1 MTDQYR
7 GPYWIDPSDHE
18 YSFPDVELAL
28 REPDGLLAV
37 GGDLSPGRL
46 LQAYRA
52 GIFPWYSEG
61 QPILWWCPDP
71 RAVLFLGDVKVSRS
85 LAKTVAK
92 TDYEITMDTA
102 FSEVVVR
109 CAGPRKSDQGTW
121 ITEEM
126 FAAYQKLHELGMAH
140 SVEYW
145 QDGRLAGGL
154 YGVAI
159 GRVFF
164 GESMFSQ
171 TRDASKVAFVYLSTQ
186 LLAWEFPFI
195 DCQIY
200 SKHLGSLGATRIP
213 RKEFSDLLNRHCDL
227 PAPGGMP
234 GQNSKW
240 SFDPDLPGRVRANQG
255 I

>member
-7 GPYWIDPSDHE
+7 GPHWIDPSDQK

-37 GGDLSPGRL
+37 GGDLSPPRL

-52 GIFPWYSEG
+52 GIFPWFSEG

-71 RAVLFLGDVKVSRS
+71 RAVLFLADVKVSRS

-92 TDYEITMDTA
+92 ADYEITMDTV
-102 FSEVVVR
+102 FSEVVER
-109 CAGPRKSDQGTW
+109 CAGPRKRDQGTW

-126 FAAYQKLHELGMAH
+126 FAAYEKLHELGTAH

-145 QDGRLAGGL
+145 QDGHLAGGL

-200 SKHLGSLGATRIP
+200 SEHLGSLGATRIP
-213 RKEFSDLLNRHCDL
+213 RKRFSDLLNRHCDL
-227 PAPGGMP
+227 PAPGGTP

-240 SFDPDLPGRVRANQG
+240 NFDPDLPDRVRASQG